1 MLQNPIFNPCKLTCP
16 SSQTDES
23 TSKATCIPDVRGS
36 EASRNHAYARRVARC
51 VYPKR
56 CNHPKA
62 VPQYRCA
69 YTRRLAF
76 HVNTLTRLSEFFS
89 VGRIDATYTLFVSS
103 LAVKQVAGV
112 LSQSCNWKSTS
123 DSRQEHR
130 GCIELTA

>member
-1 MLQNPIFNPCKLTCP
+1 MRQDPIFNPCKLTCP

-76 HVNTLTRLSEFFS
+76 HVNTRTRLSEFFN
-89 VGRIDATYTLFVSS
+89 VGRIDATYTLFVSP
-103 LAVKQVAGV
+103 LVADQVAEV
-112 LSQSCNWKSTS
+112 LLQSCNSKCTADFRW
-123 DSRQEHR
+123 ENR
-130 GCIELTA
+130 GCLELTA

>member
-1 MLQNPIFNPCKLTCP
+1 MLQDPIFSPWQLTCP

-23 TSKATCIPDVRGS
+23 MSKATCIPHVRGS

-76 HVNTLTRLSEFFS
+76 HANTRTRLSGFFS

-103 LAVKQVAGV
+103 LVANQVAKV
-112 LSQSCNWKSTS
+112 LLQSCNSKCIS
-123 DSRQEHR
+123 DSRWKHR